1 MLAIITFPS
10 LEAEEK
16 NLKKKKDEIHSPFH
30 EKSPE
35 LWKRDSL
42 LILYQFPTP
51 HSYFLGIFSLQT
63 HFKSYLFQEA
73 FPDVLPPLIYIFA
86 VFQISNEAV
95 LLLNMSVPAF

>member
-1 MLAIITFPS
+1 MLAFITFPS
-10 LEAEEK
+10 LEAEE
-16 NLKKKKDEIHSPFH
+16 NNFKKKYKIRFPFH
-30 EKSPE
+30 EKSLE

-42 LILYQFPTP
+42 LILYQLPTP

-86 VFQISNEAV
+86 VF
-95 LLLNMSVPAF
+95 